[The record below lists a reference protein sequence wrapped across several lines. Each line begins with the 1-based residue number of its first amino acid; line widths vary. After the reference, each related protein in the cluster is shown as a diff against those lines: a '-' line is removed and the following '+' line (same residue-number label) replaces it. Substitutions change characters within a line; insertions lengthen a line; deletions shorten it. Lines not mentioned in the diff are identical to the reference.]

1 MWLFQTVAETVSA
14 ITTNVA
20 VCSDDFVRLNF
31 LNSITNSLFIHDA
44 GWVY

>member
-14 ITTNVA
+14 ITINAA
-20 VCSDDFVRLNF
+20 VCSDDFGSIF
-31 LNSITNSLFIHDA
+31 LNSINNSLFIHDA